1 MPTHFN
7 NSYTVPIP
15 KVKDPRSKAL
25 TVDDFRGIA
34 ISSIISKVFEHC
46 VIDRFS
52 NFFHSNDNQFGFKP
66 GTGCIHAIYTV
77 RKLTEHYV
85 KNGCTM
91 NLCSIDRLSS
101 AFDKTN
107 HYALFIKLMKRRIPV
122 ELLTMLEHWYGCCWT
137 SVK

>member
-34 ISSIISKVFEHC
+34 ISPIISKVFEHC

-77 RKLTEHYV
+77 RKLTEQYV
-85 KNGCTM
+85 KNGCTI
-91 NLCSIDRLSS
+91 N
-101 AFDKTN
+101 
-107 HYALFIKLMKRRIPV
+107 
-122 ELLTMLEHWYGCCWT
+122 
-137 SVK
+137 